1 MSILD
6 RYLTRQ
12 LFVTALFAIAVLTVV
27 LVLGNVF
34 KKLLDLFIN
43 QNAPTDILVSIIGY
57 VLPFSL
63 TFTIPWGFLTAVL
76 LVFGR
81 MSAENEI
88 TALRSSGISIPRLC
102 VPVAL
107 MAALFAVIC
116 LYINMEVAP
125 RSQTRMKN
133 ALNDLL
139 TSNPLSVFGSDKIID
154 VFPGQKIYVE
164 KSNGSRIENMIVY
177 KHDDTG
183 NLQTVT
189 AAGTGTLVLDK
200 EQKQLVL
207 SYNDL
212 RYEQIEVNPTDSKD
226 RRGIKS
232 GIKAEE
238 GQVSVSLKELFE
250 RQKRIGGIGTM
261 SLEQLM
267 DDSES
272 TSSDPKKRAEE
283 AIKRKVELNKRI
295 STALATIA
303 FALLAVPLAI
313 TAQRKET
320 SVGFAISLGIAMLY
334 FMMLIAAEMV
344 RKPSLHPELLV
355 WLPNVIFLSIGAYRF
370 AQLAKR

>member
-1 MSILD
+1 MRILD

-12 LFVTALFAIAVLTVV
+12 IFVTALFAIAVLTVV

-43 QNAPTDILVSIIGY
+43 QNAPTDILLSIIGY

-88 TALRSSGISIPRLC
+88 TALRSSGVSIPRLC
-102 VPVAL
+102 APVAL
-107 MAALFAVIC
+107 MAVLFATIC
-116 LYINMEVAP
+116 LYINLEVAP

-133 ALNDLL
+133 ALNNLL

-164 KSNGSRIENMIVY
+164 KSDGNRIANMIVY
-177 KHDDTG
+177 KHDDAG

-189 AAGTGTLVLDK
+189 AAGSGTLVLDK

-207 SYNDL
+207 SYKDL
-212 RYEQIEVNPTDSKD
+212 RYEQLEFNPSDLKD

-232 GIKAEE
+232 GIYAKE
-238 GQVSVSLKELFE
+238 GQVSVSIKELYE
-250 RQKRIGGIGTM
+250 RQKKFGGIGTM

-272 TSSDPKKRAEE
+272 DSKVELN
-283 AIKRKVELNKRI
+283 KRKVELNKRF

-313 TAQRKET
+313 SAQRKET
-320 SVGFAISLGIAMLY
+320 SIGFAISLGIAMVY